1 MRNNKRPHL
10 ASPYNE
16 KIGKGLF
23 PVEGCSAYISAC
35 ITNFAI
41 SSRLYVWFAEQKDF
55 LEGILKELF

>member
-1 MRNNKRPHL
+1 MRNNKIPHP
-10 ASPYNE
+10 ASLYND
-16 KIGKGLF
+16 KVGIGLF

-41 SSRLYVWFAEQKDF
+41 SSRLYVCFTGQKDF